1 MPKRV
6 FFLRDTSA
14 RPMRVIG
21 LMSGTSADGVDV
33 ALVRLGGRPPHLR
46 WKLEG
51 FTTTPFPPAVREE
64 ILRVANGAPTSAEE
78 IGQLHFLLGEIF
90 ADGVRAACRKFRVAL
105 QKIDLIGSHGQTVFH
120 QGAPAL
126 HLGRPIAST
135 LQIAEPGIIAERTGV
150 PVVAD
155 FRPRDI
161 AAGGQGAP
169 LVPYVD
175 FLLYRDR
182 KVGRIALN
190 IGGIANLTAI
200 PPRSKPDQ
208 VLAFDTGPGNMPMD
222 ELARHFT
229 QGQKQFDPSGKMAR
243 RGRVLPDLL
252 AELMKHRFFS
262 LAPPKSAGREQF
274 GASFVARILEWSR
287 RNGARTEDVL
297 RTTTELTAISIVR
310 SIERWVF
317 PRFRPAELIVSGGGV
332 HNRLLMN
339 RIAAELKGVAI
350 LGSEALG
357 VPEDAKEAMAF
368 AILAYETFHGRPAN
382 LPSATGARHPV
393 VLGKLIYG
401 SR

>member
-6 FFLRDTSA
+6 FFLRNTPA

-21 LMSGTSADGVDV
+21 LMSGTSADGVDI
-33 ALVRLGGRPPHLR
+33 ALVRLAGQPPHLS

-51 FTTTPFPPAVREE
+51 FITMPFPRAVREE

-78 IGQLHFLLGEIF
+78 IGRLHFLLGELF
-90 ADGVRAACRKFRVAL
+90 ADGVRAACRKFRVSL
-105 QKIDLIGSHGQTVFH
+105 QKLDLIGSHGQTIFH

-175 FLLYRDR
+175 FLLYRD
-182 KVGRIALN
+182 KKIGRIALN

-200 PPRSKPDQ
+200 PPGAQPDQ

-229 QGQKQFDPSGKMAR
+229 QGRKQFDPSGKMAR

-252 AELMKHRFFS
+252 TELMKHRFFS
-262 LAPPKSAGREQF
+262 LVPPKSAGREQF
-274 GASFVARILEWSR
+274 GAAFVARILEWSR
-287 RNGARTEDVL
+287 RNGARAEDVL

-350 LGSEALG
+350 LGSKALG

>member
-1 MPKRV
+1 MPTRV
-6 FFLRDTSA
+6 PSFRKSSA
-14 RPMRVIG
+14 RAMRVVG
-21 LMSGTSADGVDV
+21 LMSGTSADGVDA
-33 ALVRLGGRPPHLR
+33 ALVRVAGRPPQLR

-51 FTTTPFPPAVREE
+51 FTTIPFPRPVREE
-64 ILRVANGAPTSAEE
+64 ILRIANGAPTSAEG
-78 IGQLHFLLGEIF
+78 IGQLHFLLGELF
-90 ADGVRAACRKFRVAL
+90 AEGVRAACRKFRVPL
-105 QKIDLIGSHGQTVFH
+105 KEVDLIGSHGQTIFH
-120 QGAPAL
+120 QGMPAP
-126 HLGRPIAST
+126 HLGRRIAST
-135 LQIAEPGIIAERTGV
+135 LQIAEPAILADRTGI

-155 FRPRDI
+155 FRPGDI

-175 FLLYRDR
+175 FLLYRNR
-182 KVGRIALN
+182 KVGRVALN

-200 PPRSKPDQ
+200 PPRAKPDQ
-208 VLAFDTGPGNMPMD
+208 VLAFDTGPGNMPID

-252 AELMKHRFFS
+252 GELMKHRFFS

-274 GASFVARILEWSR
+274 GAAFVARILEWSR
-287 RNGARTEDVL
+287 RNGARAEDVL
-297 RTTTELTAISIVR
+297 RTTTELTAITIIR
-310 SIERWVF
+310 AIERWVF
-317 PRFRPAELIVSGGGV
+317 PRFRPGQLIVSGGGV
-332 HNRLLMN
+332 HNRLLLS
-339 RIAAELKGVAI
+339 RIAAELEGIAI

-368 AILAYETFHGRPAN
+368 AILAYETCHGRPTN

-393 VLGKLIYG
+393 VLGKLVYA